1 MQISYLQ
8 ILFCFLKFCLFVVVF
23 RGEIVTGQ
31 LMSAVKEAC
40 RKAFQAQPQRL
51 MLAMYT
57 CNILANADILGEY
70 HFCPFCPFKSS
81 LIERS

>member
-1 MQISYLQ
+1 LYFVFFLSL
-8 ILFCFLKFCLFVVVF
+8 LKFY
-23 RGEIVTGQ
+23 RGEVVSGQ

-57 CNILANADILGEY
+57 CNILANAEILGEY
-70 HFCPFCPFKSS
+70 HFS
-81 LIERS
+81 LNFYTAGFL